1 MSYELHTSELPK
13 RGMGGG
19 WRGMG
24 RREERDGEEGGEGW
38 GGGRRGMGRK
48 EERDGRRAERDGEEG
63 VEGWGGVMMTHQ
75 CT

>member
-24 RREERDGEEGGEGW
+24 RRVERDGEEGGEGW
-38 GGGRRGMGRK
+38 GGEGWEEGGEDGRK
-48 EERDGRRAERDGEEG
+48 AERDGEQG
-63 VEGWGGVMMTHQ
+63 VEGWGGVMMTHP